1 MENSMEFIELQQ
13 LKTRIDVLNRKLEG
27 QKLLNDRIVRRSIT
41 ANISR
46 YNLIDDIIYLLSI
59 ILGVPMLVF
68 IYCSLHLPW
77 SSGVALVV
85 IMLCEMLL
93 TYYSRKKANLK
104 VLIGEDIILFG
115 KNVLKMKISQTK
127 QLYFFLPAY
136 VLWICWF
143 VYDVSVASQEFN
155 LHISIVRG
163 IIGLCIGM
171 VVWYF
176 IWRKQ
181 QRFINETLNQI
192 EELTSEK

>member
-46 YNLIDDIIYLLSI
+46 YNLIDDTTYLLSI

-68 IYCSLHLPW
+68 IYWSLHLPW
-77 SSGVALVV
+77 SSCVAIVV
-85 IMLCEMLL
+85 MMLCEMLL
-93 TYYSRKKANLK
+93 TYYSRKRANLK
-104 VLIGEDIILFG
+104 RLIGEDIILFG
-115 KNVLKMKISQTK
+115 KNVLKMKISQNK
-127 QLYFFLPAY
+127 QLYFFVPAY

-155 LHISIVRG
+155 FHISLVDW
-163 IIGLCIGM
+163 IIGFCIGI
-171 VVWYF
+171 VIWYL

-181 QRFINETLNQI
+181 QRLIHETLNQI

>member
-104 VLIGEDIILFG
+104 VKILSC
-115 KNVLKMKISQTK
+115 LAKM
-127 QLYFFLPAY
+127 Y
-136 VLWICWF
+136 
-143 VYDVSVASQEFN
+143 
-155 LHISIVRG
+155 
-163 IIGLCIGM
+163 
-171 VVWYF
+171 
-176 IWRKQ
+176 
-181 QRFINETLNQI
+181 
-192 EELTSEK
+192 